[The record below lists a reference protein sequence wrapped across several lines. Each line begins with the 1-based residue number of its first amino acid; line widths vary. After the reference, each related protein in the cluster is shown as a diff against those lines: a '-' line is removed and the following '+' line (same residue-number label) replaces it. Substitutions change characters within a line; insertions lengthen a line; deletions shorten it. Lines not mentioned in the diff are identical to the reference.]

1 MIWFWIKMELLIEQ
15 LLLKFE
21 CQIEESIFYEDS
33 IVQFWHSAIIDK
45 FGNPISGGFS
55 FDKMQARKIA
65 LAEFIERKKV
75 NELFNISDKSKKEWG
90 LDLIPT
96 ACGFAAGFNLQNTIQ
111 RSINEAVERWVM
123 SKWIDNGC
131 YIEQLPQNKI
141 QNLDPA
147 SEFFVSQFDEVLFFK
162 KEVVL
167 QVNDQYQKITVGQT
181 MGLTEFGI
189 FPGSSAQFNNGQVW
203 QHALLE
209 SYRHYLGVQNNPD
222 FSTFPG
228 NKVLFFANNKKIALN
243 QISNA
248 TKESWPVPEIILH
261 QHQSFE
267 SDNYF
272 LARTIINGWSS
283 WNSGSIE
290 RFLY

>member
-1 MIWFWIKMELLIEQ
+1 MENYIERIIIENY
-15 LLLKFE
+15 LK
-21 CQIEESIFYEDS
+21 IEEALIYKTSNFEY
-33 IVQFWHSAIIDK
+33 WHSTVIDK
-45 FGNPISGGFS
+45 FEIPISGGFS
-55 FDKMQARKIA
+55 SDRMTARKIA
-65 LAEFIERKKV
+65 ISELIEKLEF
-75 NELFNISDKSKKEWG
+75 DKLKLSINSEWG

-123 SKWIDNGC
+123 SKWIDDGY
-131 YIEQLPQNKI
+131 YIEKIPKNRI

-162 KEVVL
+162 KEVML
-167 QVNDQYQKITVGQT
+167 QVNDQFQKITVGQT
-181 MGLTEFGI
+181 MGITEFGI

-209 SYRHYLGVQNNPD
+209 SYRHFLGVQNNPD

-228 NKVLFFANNKKIALN
+228 NKVLFFAKNKQIALN
-243 QISNA
+243 QINKA

-267 SDNYF
+267 SDSYF

-283 WNSGSIE
+283 WNSGPIE

>member
-1 MIWFWIKMELLIEQ
+1 MELLIEQ

-33 IVQFWHSAIIDK
+33 FVQFWHSAVIDK
-45 FGNPISGGFS
+45 NGNPISGGFS

-75 NELFNISDKSKKEWG
+75 NELFSISDRSKKIWG
-90 LDLIPT
+90 FDLIPT

-123 SKWIDNGC
+123 SKWIDDG
-131 YIEQLPQNKI
+131 YQIEQMNQSDIKG
-141 QNLDPA
+141 LDPA
-147 SEFFVSQFDEVLFFK
+147 SEFFISQFDEVLFFK
-162 KEVVL
+162 KEVAI
-167 QVNDQYQKITVGQT
+167 QTNDQFQKITVGQT

-189 FPGSSAQFNNGQVW
+189 FPGSSAQFSHGQVW

-209 SYRHYLGVQNNPD
+209 SYRHFLGVKNNPD

-228 NKVLFFANNKKIALN
+228 NKVLFFARNKQIALD
-243 QISNA
+243 QINKA
-248 TKESWPVPEIILH
+248 TKEIWPTPEIILH
-261 QHQSFE
+261 QNQSFA
-267 SDNYF
+267 SDSYF
-272 LARTIINGWSS
+272 LARTIISGWQS
-283 WNSGSIE
+283 WNLGPIE

>member
-1 MIWFWIKMELLIEQ
+1 MENYIEKIIIENC
-15 LLLKFE
+15 LK
-21 CQIEESIFYEDS
+21 IEEALFFKTNNFEY
-33 IVQFWHSAIIDK
+33 WHSTVIDK
-45 FGNPISGGFS
+45 FGVPIAGGFS
-55 FDKMQARKIA
+55 SDRMTARKIA
-65 LAEFIERKKV
+65 ISELIEKV
-75 NELFNISDKSKKEWG
+75 EYDKLKLSTNTEWG

-123 SKWIDNGC
+123 SKWIDDGC
-131 YIEQLPQNKI
+131 YIEQIPQNKI

-167 QVNDQYQKITVGQT
+167 QVNDQFQKITVGQT

-189 FPGSSAQFNNGQVW
+189 FPGSSAQFNSGQVW

-209 SYRHYLGVQNNPD
+209 SYRHFLGVQNNPD

-228 NKVLFFANNKKIALN
+228 NKVLFFANNKQIALN

-267 SDNYF
+267 SDSYF
-272 LARTIINGWSS
+272 LARTIIKGWSS

>member
-1 MIWFWIKMELLIEQ
+1 MESVIENLLIQ
-15 LLLKFE
+15 NRSK
-21 CQIEESIFYEDS
+21 IEESIFFQSPEY
-33 IVQFWHSAIIDK
+33 QFWHSVVIDRL
-45 FGNPISGGFS
+45 GNPISGGFS
-55 FDKMQARKIA
+55 VDKMQARKIA
-65 LAEFIERKKV
+65 LSEFIERKKV
-75 NELFNISDKSKKEWG
+75 HEIFNFSDKSKIKWG

-123 SKWIDNGC
+123 SKWIDDGC
-131 YIEQLPQNKI
+131 YIEQIPQNKI

-162 KEVVL
+162 KEVIL
-167 QVNDQYQKITVGQT
+167 QVNDQFQKITVGQT

-209 SYRHYLGVQNNPD
+209 SYRHFLGVQNNPD

-228 NKVLFFANNKKIALN
+228 NKVLFFANNKQIALN
-243 QISNA
+243 QINKA
-248 TKESWPVPEIILH
+248 TKEIWPVPEIILH

-267 SDNYF
+267 SDSYF
-272 LARTIINGWSS
+272 LARTIINGWRS
-283 WNSGSIE
+283 WNSGPIE